1 MLRTGVIAKK
11 LGMTRLFLDDGRQV
25 PVTVLQLDSLQ
36 VVDQRTAAR
45 DGYTAVQLGA
55 GEAKAKRTTAALRGH
70 FAKAS
75 VAPKRKIAEFRV
87 AEENLIN
94 VGEEITADH
103 YFAGQYVDIAG
114 TSIGKGFAGAMK
126 RHNFGGLR
134 ASHGVSISHRSHG
147 STGQC
152 QDPGKVFKGKKMA
165 GHLGAVRVTTQN
177 LQVVRTDA
185 DRGLIMVK
193 GSVPGS
199 KGGWVTIKDAVK
211 KATPE
216 NVIYPAALKSAAEEA
231 RRLAEAAAAEAAAA
245 EEAAR
250 EAAAA
255 EAAAAEE
262 AALAE
267 AQAAIAADKEA
278 ADPNA
283 DKAADGDTAAAPEG
297 DK

>member
-11 LGMTRLFLDDGRQV
+11 LGMTRLFLEDGRQV

-55 GEAKAKRTTAALRGH
+55 GVAKAKRTTAAMRGH

-103 YFAGQYVDIAG
+103 YFAGQFVDIAG

-231 RRLAEAAAAEAAAA
+231 KRLAEAAAAEAAAA

-267 AQAAIAADKEA
+267 AQASIQ
-278 ADPNA
+278 A
-283 DKAADGDTAAAPEG
+283 DKAEGDDAAAPEG